1 MPVITGNTLDFFSH
15 SAEQTRR
22 LGWRLGRLVEPGDIV
37 LLRGPLGAGKT
48 QFAQGIARG
57 LGVEQVV
64 RSPTYTLVSVYDG
77 DRMRLYH
84 VDLYRV
90 EGDADIATVGVEEY
104 VAYEDG
110 VVVVEWPDRAREWLP
125 AEALTVELQHVDETK
140 RRMIIT
146 ATGERYEDLLLSFK
160 EVAFGVK

>member
-15 SAEQTRR
+15 SVEQTRR

-57 LGVEQVV
+57 LGVERVV
-64 RSPTYTLVSVYDG
+64 RSPSYTLVSVYDG
-77 DRMRLYH
+77 DRMRFYH

-90 EGDADIATVGVEEY
+90 ESDADIATVGVEEY

-125 AEALTVELQHVDETK
+125 AEALSVELQHVDETK

-160 EVAFGVK
+160 EAAFGVK